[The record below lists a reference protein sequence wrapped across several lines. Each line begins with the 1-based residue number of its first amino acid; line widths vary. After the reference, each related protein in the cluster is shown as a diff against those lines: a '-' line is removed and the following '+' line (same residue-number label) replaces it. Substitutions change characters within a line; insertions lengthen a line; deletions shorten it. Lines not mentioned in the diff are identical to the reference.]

1 MPRVRETGKFQMK
14 SMSRKAFLR
23 WEKLRLKGKRYVV
36 LRTGIVSALFFF
48 IGLNLVSWFWTG
60 RSFPTSYFLAYPVL
74 GLAAGLAYWWMNE
87 GRFQNFLLNKKM
99 RAGLR
104 P

>member
-1 MPRVRETGKFQMK
+1 
-14 SMSRKAFLR
+14 MSRKEFLR

-36 LRTGIVSALFFF
+36 LRTAVVSSFFF
-48 IGLNLVSWFWTG
+48 FLSLNLISWLWNG
-60 RSFPTSYFLAYPVL
+60 RSLPQAYFFAYLVL
-74 GLAAGLAYWWMNE
+74 GLAVGFAHWWVNE

-99 RAGLR
+99 SASFR